1 MFNYSHSPKKALAVD
16 FVGGRGYRLTVP
28 TKAIYD
34 NILTVEQYLN
44 NPDFGDE
51 MIKITAEIL
60 NFNTENEHFTPENVK
75 KMFIFDGKKIDF
87 DAMSSIFCAYKEFAS
102 EVAAEYALP
111 YYPYGE
117 DEKIYYT
124 VNTQLEKL
132 VADYTGLNFKDIEEL
147 PLDTYLYLLRD
158 AYIYKLSSSKEGLEY
173 LENAYILTQ
182 TKPDRKA
189 LRAKFGRKE

>member
-1 MFNYSHSPKKALAVD
+1 MYNYSHSPKKALAVD

-60 NFNTENEHFTPENVK
+60 NFNTENEHFTPEKVK

-87 DAMSSIFCAYKEFAS
+87 DAMSSIFCAYKEFVS

-117 DEKIYYT
+117 DEKMYYT
-124 VNTQLEKL
+124 VNTQCEKL
-132 VADYTGLNFKDIEEL
+132 VADYTGLNFKEIEEL

-182 TKPDRKA
+182 TEPDRKA